1 MDKDELI
8 KKAFGFLKNDFN
20 SSKNCCGNHLL
31 EWVDAVMQFRNKPQN
46 DCCLNTLRSIQH
58 LILEESSH
66 KDYIV
71 RKNAIFGD
79 LVEIRNVGF
88 ERRYN
93 ENINTTNSYIEAYEK
108 TEEEYQFNF
117 GKRRYSSYD
126 SFRQVR
132 KRRYPNKK

>member
-1 MDKDELI
+1 M
-8 KKAFGFLKNDFN
+8 KNDFN
-20 SSKNCCGNHLL
+20 SSKNCCNKHVL
-31 EWVDAVMQFRNKPQN
+31 EWVDAVMQFRKTTH
-46 DCCLNTLRSIQH
+46 DSCCLYTLRSLHH

-79 LVEIRNVGF
+79 LVEIRDIGF
-88 ERRYN
+88 EKRYN
-93 ENINTTNSYIEAYEK
+93 ENDSKTNSYIEAYKK
-108 TEEEYQFNF
+108 TEEECQFNF

-126 SFRQVR
+126 SFRQVI

>member
-1 MDKDELI
+1 MDRDELI
-8 KKAFGFLKNDFN
+8 KKATTFLKSDFN
-20 SSKNCCGNHLL
+20 SGKNCCHTHVL
-31 EWVDAVMQFRNKPQN
+31 EWVDAVMQFRKNPHN
-46 DCCLNTLRSIQH
+46 SCCSNTLRSLQH

-79 LVEIRNVGF
+79 LFEIRGVGF
-88 ERRYN
+88 EKRYN
-93 ENINTTNSYIEAYEK
+93 ENVSITNSYIEAYEK
-108 TEEEYQFNF
+108 TEEEYHFNF

-126 SFRQVR
+126 SFRQVI